1 MKVEKRGRKLG
12 SGKRSGKPYS
22 IRFDSDLISFIENI
36 PNKSNFIN
44 ELVRREKER
53 IEKNKEE

>member
-1 MKVEKRGRKLG
+1 MKEERRGRKLG
-12 SGKRSGKPYS
+12 SGKKSGKTYS
-22 IRFDSDLISFIENI
+22 IRLDSDLISFIENF